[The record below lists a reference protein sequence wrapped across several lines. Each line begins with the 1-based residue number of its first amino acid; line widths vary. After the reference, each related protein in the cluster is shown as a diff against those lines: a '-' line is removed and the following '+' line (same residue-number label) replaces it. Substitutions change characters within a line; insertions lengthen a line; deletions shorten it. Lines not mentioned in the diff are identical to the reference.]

1 MCLKWAFCMKHCL
14 TLTPSF
20 KVRILIPL
28 PRGKQAPSGACFLLL
43 RRSKDSKN
51 PISRA
56 GKACE
61 RRGSALHI
69 ARQVL
74 IPLPIRAETAEFKL
88 FLLFFCPKIAT
99 NSLK

>member
-1 MCLKWAFCMKHCL
+1 MPERQGSALHTARQ
-14 TLTPSF
+14 
-20 KVRILIPL
+20 VLIPL
-28 PRGKQAPSGACFLLL
+28 PSGKRYSQSVSFSSLEEI
-43 RRSKDSKN
+43 KDSKN

-74 IPLPIRAETAEFKL
+74 IPLPQA
-88 FLLFFCPKIAT
+88 
-99 NSLK
+99 